1 LSFGRFIPKI
11 IPDMFMELA
20 SISMLLCVLLLGY
33 FLLFRAGFKS
43 HFVFG
48 FGWIIFTV
56 YYFATPVYF
65 YFQDRST
72 VWGSVEAFRFV
83 GENITPF
90 YARGFLYFSLA
101 LLFILTGYFIMG
113 RNQPGYPTVMFHHRK
128 GLLIFLFFTFYF
140 LIILNFLISGINP
153 LDILLGS
160 TDETLWSVTGGSN
173 YLKNFADSLIT
184 CLVLAW
190 LIKVDRRMFFL
201 MALLS
206 LIIFLLMG
214 FRYRIIMTLVGL
226 LTLGLLNKKVG
237 PALIVR
243 SAATGTFIL
252 YLLLFITYNRFQFV
266 SGDFDAMVFSPSE
279 FEIVHTLAEQTRG
292 ALDDINII
300 QYYETRRE
308 SRHDYGL
315 TFLYFIIR
323 AIPRSL
329 AGEWKDSMYPPP
341 AFPIVD
347 EAYNLPADWGPTGEA
362 PLFLSYFLISGG
374 LPALILL
381 CFLSGFIIRG
391 FLRNRS
397 VRNDRDLAFM
407 IILQMAL
414 FQWFTRG
421 YFPQFVDHLFFL
433 LVPYWIYFKMI
444 RREEV

>member
-1 LSFGRFIPKI
+1 MSV
-11 IPDMFMELA
+11 ELA
-20 SISMLLCVLLLGY
+20 SILLLLCVLSLGY
-33 FLLFRAGFKS
+33 FLLFRAGFRS

-48 FGWIIFTV
+48 FGWIVFTV

-65 YFQDRST
+65 YIQERAT
-72 VWGSVEAFRFV
+72 IWGSADAFRYV
-83 GENITPF
+83 GENIKPY
-90 YARGFLYFSLA
+90 YARGFLYFSMA
-101 LLFILTGYFIMG
+101 LLFLLTGYFLLG
-113 RNQPGYPTVMFHHRK
+113 RFQNKSASGIYHHRK
-128 GLLIFLFFTFYF
+128 GLLVFLFFVFFF

-160 TDETLWSVTGGSN
+160 TDETLWTVTGGSN

-190 LIKVDRRMFFL
+190 LIKVDKRLFFL
-201 MALLS
+201 MAILALV
-206 LIIFLLMG
+206 IFLLMG

-226 LTLGLLNKKVG
+226 LTLGLMNKKIG
-237 PALIVR
+237 PSLILR
-243 SAATGTFIL
+243 SVSTGVLIL
-252 YLLLFITYNRFQFV
+252 YVLLLITYNRFQFV
-266 SGDFDAMVFSPSE
+266 SGDFDRMVFSPAE
-279 FEIVHTLAEQTRG
+279 FEIVNTLAEQTRG

-308 SRHDYGL
+308 PRHDFGL
-315 TFLYFIIR
+315 TFFYFIIR
-323 AIPRSL
+323 AVPRSL

-347 EAYNLPADWGPTGEA
+347 EAYNLPAEWGPTGEA

-374 LPALILL
+374 FSALILL
-381 CFLSGFIIRG
+381 SFLAGFLIRWL
-391 FLRNRS
+391 LRNRTF
-397 VRNDRDLAFM
+397 RDDRDLVFM

-433 LVPYWIYFKMI
+433 LVPYWIYYRMVRYEKA
-444 RREEV
+444 